1 MIAFI
6 LRKLFNAHH
15 KLVQKAKKIAF
26 GTQAIVGNL
35 NLAENVMIS
44 SKNII
49 HFKQNAMLTVG
60 NYSHLN
66 GLISFDK
73 EDAEVII
80 GSESYLGGNIFCAS
94 KIHIGNNVLIS
105 SAGGIMD
112 HDSHSLNSNERI
124 SDVKDHLNHKKNWNV
139 VSIAPITI
147 CDKAWIGYNVT
158 ILKGVTIGEGAIVAA
173 GSVVTKD
180 VEAYTLVAGNP
191 ARFIKKVV

>member
-26 GTQAIVGNL
+26 GDPIIIGNL
-35 NLAENVMIS
+35 NLAENVTMS

-49 HFKQNAMLTVG
+49 HFKKNTTLNVG
-60 NYSHLN
+60 KYSHLN
-66 GLISFDK
+66 GLISFDR
-73 EDAEVII
+73 ENAEVSI
-80 GSESYLGGNIFCAS
+80 GNESYLGGNLFCAS

-112 HDSHSLNSNERI
+112 HDSHSLNSKERI
-124 SDVKDHLNHKKNWNV
+124 SDVKDHVNNQKNWDV

-147 CDKAWIGYNVT
+147 CDKAWVGFNVT

-173 GSVVTKD
+173 GSVVTKN
-180 VEAYTLVAGNP
+180 VEPYTLVAGNP
-191 ARFIKKVV
+191 ARFIKKVI